1 MYECKVSVITVMYEC
16 YLSLDLRTS
25 STFSGTRA
33 HIHSSLLLISLK
45 DTTGCYCGVLRFC
58 EQLWDMLGCQVVTAF
73 IPQIKNSCQHKAELL
88 ENQNVSVL
96 GVMGC
101 YLLKII
107 M

>member
-1 MYECKVSVITVMYEC
+1 
-16 YLSLDLRTS
+16 
-25 STFSGTRA
+25 
-33 HIHSSLLLISLK
+33 
-45 DTTGCYCGVLRFC
+45 
-58 EQLWDMLGCQVVTAF
+58 MLGCQVVTAF